1 MFRVGFCLF
10 LILVSTTFSFNGNDR
25 AIERKDN
32 AGLIAQIKEA
42 RGLLKGETVKLIKGT
57 VGNRRVR
64 IGRRKYNDVPII
76 GIVGREMAIAI
87 LDSRGQIR
95 VVRAIKKEGSFE
107 VLTPGVQ
114 LLMRR
119 ENGINSD
126 IACIDPEGGRI
137 VAVKYPVTNER
148 GRFGSGPEVIEA
160 VYTPYSREIQTE
172 QILYVGMQVMDD
184 LIDKAYKRL
193 NERRVVSHAF
203 PGQYVTEIL
212 PKHVLRV
219 LLLNEHIDPSEF
231 KSQGLAAPLAER
243 VLTIIATNR
252 EKAYAYSI
260 SSAGA
265 YGLVQ
270 MIPSTYSR
278 VVKRY
283 PTAGLLPS
291 FHQGMADAVNAVIAQ
306 ILLCDADW
314 QAIKT
319 RQDIPAERI
328 GPYLAA
334 AYNGGV
340 GRVLSILAHSKEDW
354 MEAPD
359 MSSRPRKV
367 VTQKV
372 PVKVR
377 NRRGRRVTKYV
388 LKSYSQPIFK
398 NETSKY
404 VSQYHW
410 IEEFLVSKV
419 NRERNKKDSHR

>member
-1 MFRVGFCLF
+1 MANIQQGRELLRGEP
-10 LILVSTTFSFNGNDR
+10 VS
-25 AIERKDN
+25 
-32 AGLIAQIKEA
+32 
-42 RGLLKGETVKLIKGT
+42 LIKGT
-57 VGNRRVR
+57 VGTRRVR
-64 IGRRKYNDVPII
+64 VSRRRYKEIPIT

-87 LDSRGQIR
+87 LDSRGRIK
-95 VVRAIKKEGSFE
+95 VARAIKRDGSFE
-107 VLTPGVQ
+107 VLTPGIR

-126 IACIDPEGGRI
+126 IACIDPDGGRV

-148 GRFGSGPEVIEA
+148 GRFGSGPDVIEA
-160 VYTPYSREIQTE
+160 IYTPYSREIETE
-172 QILYVGMQVMDD
+172 QVIHKGMEVMDD
-184 LIDKAYKRL
+184 LIHKAYIRL
-193 NERRVVSHAF
+193 NERSVLSRAF
-203 PGQYVTEIL
+203 PGRKVTEIL
-212 PKHVLRV
+212 PKQILRV

-231 KSQGLAAPLAER
+231 KSQGLAGPLAER

-252 EKAYAYSI
+252 ERAYAYSI

-278 VVKRY
+278 IANRY
-283 PTAGLLPS
+283 PSAGLHPR
-291 FHQGMADAVNAVIAQ
+291 FHQGMADSVNAVMAQ
-306 ILLCDADW
+306 VLLCDADW

-319 RQDIPAERI
+319 KQDIPAERI

-340 GRVLSILAHSKEDW
+340 GRVLSILTHRKEDW
-354 MEAPD
+354 MEDPD
-359 MSSRPRKV
+359 ISGGPKKI

-372 PVKVR
+372 PIRVR
-377 NRRGRRVTKYV
+377 TKRGRRVTRYV

-410 IEEFLVSKV
+410 IEDFLVAMTNRVRSKEGS
-419 NRERNKKDSHR
+419 NR

>member
-1 MFRVGFCLF
+1 
-10 LILVSTTFSFNGNDR
+10 
-25 AIERKDN
+25 
-32 AGLIAQIKEA
+32 
-42 RGLLKGETVKLIKGT
+42 
-57 VGNRRVR
+57 
-64 IGRRKYNDVPII
+64 
-76 GIVGREMAIAI
+76 MAIAI
-87 LDSRGQIR
+87 LTLSGQIK
-95 VVRAIKKEGSFE
+95 VARAIKRDGSFE
-107 VLTPGVQ
+107 VHTPGIQ

-126 IACIDPEGGRI
+126 IACINPEGGRI

-160 VYTPYSREIQTE
+160 IYTPYSREIQTE
-172 QILYVGMQVMDD
+172 QIIYKGMEVMDG
-184 LIDKAYKRL
+184 LIDKAYALL
-193 NERRVVSHAF
+193 NERGVMSRAF
-203 PGQYVTEIL
+203 PERKVTEIL
-212 PKHVLRV
+212 PKQILRV

-231 KSQGLAAPLAER
+231 QSQGLARPLAER
-243 VLTIIATNR
+243 VLTILATNR

-265 YGLVQ
+265 FGLVQ

-278 VVKRY
+278 IAGRY
-283 PTAGLLPS
+283 PSAGLHLS
-291 FHQGMADAVNAVIAQ
+291 FHQGMADSVNAVMAQ

-314 QAIKT
+314 QAIQTK
-319 RQDIPAERI
+319 QDIPAERI

-354 MEAPD
+354 MEDPD
-359 MSSRPRKV
+359 RSREPRKV
-367 VTQKV
+367 VTQRV
-372 PVKVR
+372 PVRVR
-377 NRRGRRVTKYV
+377 TRRGRRVTKYV

-410 IEEFLVSKV
+410 LEDFLIARS
-419 NRERNKKDSHR
+419 NRERIKKENSYR